1 MTHLGKYSFG
11 IGDRFGH
18 QARAQL
24 KAIIDASEHSG
35 VTITP
40 VWNKSHREHTIIG
53 SNPKET
59 RMKADEAVKML
70 GWTYP
75 FFVDADHVN
84 LDTVDEFVN
93 HSDFFTIDVASYI
106 GQTGSS
112 DESNAFLAKMKPFTG
127 RPFTI
132 PGIKEPF
139 QVNEDRAREMV
150 SQYLYATFM
159 AGKTYQKIAYA
170 KGAGNFITEVSMDE
184 VAEPQTPVELF
195 FILSM
200 LAHYN
205 VPPQTIAP
213 KFTGRFNKGVDYV
226 GDPLAFAAEFEA
238 NLLVI
243 DHTIKRFGLPKELK
257 LSIHSGSDKFAI
269 YPHIKA
275 ITKKYDKGFHIKTAG
290 TTWLEEVIG
299 LALSG
304 GEALTFVKN
313 IYIQALQQIDALC
326 APYADVIDI
335 NTSQL
340 PAAKTVESWSPGEF
354 ASALKHEPGH
364 PGFNPN
370 MRQLI
375 HVAYKLA
382 AQEMESYSRLL
393 ETHASIVN
401 HCVYDN
407 IYRRHLA
414 KLFEISQVI

>member
-1 MTHLGKYSFG
+1 MKHLGKYSFG

-18 QARAQL
+18 QAVAQL
-24 KAIIDASEHSG
+24 KAIIDASGRSG

-53 SNPKET
+53 SSPNET
-59 RMKADEAVKML
+59 RERADEAVKML
-70 GWTYP
+70 KWTHP

-84 LDTVDEFVN
+84 LDTVDQFVN

-106 GQTGSS
+106 GKEGPSVES
-112 DESNAFLAKMKPFTG
+112 DAFLTKMKPFIG
-127 RPFTI
+127 HPFSI
-132 PGIKEPF
+132 PGIEEPF
-139 QVNEDRAREMV
+139 RVSGEAVRRMV
-150 SQYLYATFM
+150 SQYLYAASM
-159 AGKTYQKIAYA
+159 AGQTYQRIANA

-184 VAEPQTPVELF
+184 VPEPQTPVELF
-195 FILSM
+195 FILAM
-200 LAHYN
+200 LAHYK
-205 VPPQTIAP
+205 VPAQTIAP

-226 GDPLAFAAEFEA
+226 GDALAFAAEFEA
-238 NLLVI
+238 HLLMV
-243 DHTIKRFGLPKELK
+243 DFAIKQFGLPRELK

-290 TTWLEEVIG
+290 TTWLEEIIG

-304 GEALTFVKN
+304 GEALTFVKA
-313 IYIQALQQIDALC
+313 IYTQALQQIDALC

-340 PAAKTVESWSPGEF
+340 PAAEIVASWSSGGF
-354 ASALKHEPGH
+354 ASALQHEPGH
-364 PGFNPN
+364 PGFNTN

-382 AQEMESYSRLL
+382 AREIETYNRLL

-401 HCVYDN
+401 QCVYDN

-414 KLFEISQVI
+414 GLFEIG